1 MALLSA
7 LLEATNRALQN
18 IGLPVRGIR
27 EQPGIAAVLGGFARE
42 QRAQRQQYLSISE
55 IHEVVYGCIRAIANT
70 VAEIPIFLRK
80 GKEIVEDR
88 NDPVWQLLTKPNEY
102 MGWSQLMVGIVWMLM
117 ATGNAF
123 LEVVYTKRNKKPA
136 ELWHILDP
144 VDIKVGETNRI
155 EYYIVTVGGQQFR
168 LEPNEVIHFR
178 LFHPRNGYFGL
189 SPIGA
194 LREGILADISA
205 VQYNKTLYENLAVPV
220 GVLKSEYE
228 ITEAKAREILQKWN
242 ERLRSGAGSVAILGR
257 GMDWKP
263 ITISPRDVYYI
274 QSRQLTRKQIQ
285 TVYGVP
291 DLFLGEASNMSFS
304 SATAAI
310 RVFYENTIFPLL
322 AQIQH
327 VLNNRLLNLFG
338 DYSLE
343 FDRNRVPFLL
353 EILQMRAQTHESL
366 LRAGMPQREIWPLVW
381 NKPTPLPDDIADI
394 SYVPGNVTQAGAWN
408 QAISG
413 PPPQKHESPE
423 EIRALLEKIDLLQ
436 QQIQELQQHIT
447 ADL

>member
-1 MALLSA
+1 MALLNT
-7 LLEATNRALQN
+7 LVETTHRALWN
-18 IGLPVRGIR
+18 IGLPVRSMA
-27 EQPGIAAVLGGFARE
+27 EQPGIAAALGDFTRENLAR
-42 QRAQRQQYLSISE
+42 RQQYLSISE
-55 IHEVVYGCIRAIANT
+55 IHEVVYGCIRAISNT
-70 VAEIPIFLRK
+70 VAEIPIFIRK
-80 GKEIVEDR
+80 GKEIVEDH
-88 NDPVWQLLTKPNEY
+88 NDPVWQLLAKPNEY
-102 MGWSQLMVGIVWMLM
+102 TGRSQLMLGIAWMLM
-117 ATGNAF
+117 ATGNAY
-123 LEVVYTKRNKKPA
+123 LEVVYTKRKRPA

-144 VDIKVGETNRI
+144 VDIKVGKTNRI
-155 EYYIVTVGGQQFR
+155 EYYIVTVGGQKFR
-168 LEPNEVIHFR
+168 LEPNEIIHFR

-194 LREGILADISA
+194 LREGVLADINA

-220 GVLKSEYE
+220 GVLKSEQE
-228 ITEAKAREILQKWN
+228 ITEAKAKEILQKWN
-242 ERLRSGAGSVAILGR
+242 DRLRSGAGSVAILGR

-263 ITISPRDVYYI
+263 LTISPRDVYYI

-310 RVFYENTIFPLL
+310 QVFYENTIFPLL

-381 NKPTPLPDDIADI
+381 NRPTPLPEDIADI

-408 QAISG
+408 QAVSG
-413 PPPQKHESPE
+413 PPPQKHQDPQYTRE
-423 EIRALLEKIDLLQ
+423 LLEKLDLLQ
-436 QQIQELQQHIT
+436 QQIQELQ
-447 ADL
+447 ARYEESL